1 MGGWGGGGRSYL
13 FQAVRVRHFLSSPVP
28 HFSSCSLFRLE
39 FVLSF
44 PGLLISTLACWAVMG
59 SDRAGGARSHRV
71 LLLVVFI
78 VLLRTG

>member
-1 MGGWGGGGRSYL
+1 MGGGERFVSGGEGPRFSL
-13 FQAVRVRHFLSSPVP
+13 VSSP
-28 HFSSCSLFRLE
+28 HISLLCSLFRLE

-44 PGLLISTLACWAVMG
+44 PALLISTLACWAVTG